1 MVGPKQ
7 KNGSNLHS
15 TQLFMHSGLMLNTQY
30 FISLYI
36 SFQMQID
43 LENPWIAAVSNIK
56 LLAPFALF
64 L

>member
-1 MVGPKQ
+1 MAAVCT
-7 KNGSNLHS
+7 
-15 TQLFMHSGLMLNTQY
+15 TQLFMHSSLMHNTQY

-56 LLAPFALF
+56 LLAPSALF